1 MATTNLQ
8 TQSLGNILV
17 ESGDGTPNHTS
28 PKGSYYTNITTG
40 SIFINNTGDSTG
52 WEMLNKV
59 AWGEMYIQSN
69 TTNTTTTLNWVS
81 TTGLTGWV
89 YAGGNGTEMVNTG
102 KLRIRPNKGG
112 IYYLLATGTIQV
124 QNVASTYTA
133 FFGVSKNGAT
143 PANGFFTGCMLDGG
157 LTATAAEEDD
167 KTLTVTNIVSLSA
180 GDTLE
185 VSLRASSATPLTRL
199 EAANIFIYRI
209 GD

>member
-1 MATTNLQ
+1 MPTTNLQ

-17 ESGDGTPNHTS
+17 ESGNGTPDHTS

-40 SIFINNTGDSTG
+40 SLFINSDGTSSG

-59 AWGEMYIQSN
+59 SWGEMYIQSN
-69 TTNTTTTLNWVS
+69 TTNTTTTTNWVS
-81 TTGLTGWV
+81 TTGLTWSF
-89 YAGGNGTEMVNTG
+89 AGGNGTEMVTNG

-112 IYYLLATGTIQV
+112 VYYLLATGSVQIQ
-124 QNVASTYTA
+124 NSAAAFTF

-143 PANGFFTGCMLDGG
+143 PADGFWQGGVLDGN
-157 LTATAAEEDD
+157 LSAVVLEEDD
-167 KTLTVTNIVSLSA
+167 KTFSVTNFLSLSA

-185 VSLRASSATPLTRL
+185 ISLRASSAVPATRL
-199 EAANIFIYRI
+199 EASNIFIYRI

>member
-1 MATTNLQ
+1 MPTTNLQ
-8 TQSLGNILV
+8 SQSLGNILI
-17 ESGDGTPNHTS
+17 ESGTGTPDHTS

-40 SIFINNTGDSTG
+40 SLFINSNGTSTG

-69 TTNTTTTLNWVS
+69 TTNTTTTTNWVS
-81 TTGLTGWV
+81 TTGLTWSF
-89 YAGGNGTEMVNTG
+89 AGGNGTEMTTNG
-102 KLRIRPNKGG
+102 RLRIRQNKGG
-112 IYYLLATGTIQV
+112 VYYILATGSVQV
-124 QNVASTYTA
+124 QNVASAYTF

-143 PANGFFTGCMLDGG
+143 PSDGFWQGGMLGG
-157 LTATAAEEDD
+157 ALTATVAEEDD
-167 KTLTVTNIVSLSA
+167 KTFSVTNFVSLSA

-185 VSLRASSATPLTRL
+185 IALRSSSAVPLARL

>member
-69 TTNTTTTLNWVS
+69 TTNTTTTS
-81 TTGLTGWV
+81 P
-89 YAGGNGTEMVNTG
+89 TG
-102 KLRIRPNKGG
+102 KPDPRPASLMNNSILKILFSGFLSKKASLMPRIK
-112 IYYLLATGTIQV
+112 
-124 QNVASTYTA
+124 
-133 FFGVSKNGAT
+133 
-143 PANGFFTGCMLDGG
+143 
-157 LTATAAEEDD
+157 
-167 KTLTVTNIVSLSA
+167 
-180 GDTLE
+180 
-185 VSLRASSATPLTRL
+185 
-199 EAANIFIYRI
+199 
-209 GD
+209 